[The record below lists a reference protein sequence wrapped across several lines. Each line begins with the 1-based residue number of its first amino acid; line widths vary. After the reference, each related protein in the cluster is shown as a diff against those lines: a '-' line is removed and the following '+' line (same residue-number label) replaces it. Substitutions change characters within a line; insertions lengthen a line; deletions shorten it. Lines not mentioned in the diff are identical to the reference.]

1 MSFEATTL
9 GILRTSSGVTTLV
22 PAAKIFFGKIPQ
34 GTAFPFIGCFR
45 VSTTPTLS
53 TDNGDAG
60 AARLDNINLQVTV
73 YCETEPR
80 AHSAA
85 DAIRAA
91 LEAAAPTK
99 YIMTDQQTTFD
110 DPTELQGQI
119 LSFSCWFAGNSPS

>member
-1 MSFEATTL
+1 MSFESTTL
-9 GILRTSSGVTTLV
+9 AILRTNAALVALV
-22 PAAKIFFGKIPQ
+22 PAAKIYFGKIPQ

-53 TDNGDAG
+53 TDNGNSN

-99 YIMTDQQTTFD
+99 YIMSDQQTTFD

-119 LSFSCWFAGNSPS
+119 LSFSCWFTGNSPA